1 MLVDAS
7 HERDAA
13 RRREQVLRASDVL
26 TPDEVYLAGMV
37 IALFNFY
44 NTFVDLNG
52 VDELTPQGYEASGG
66 LRPTARPG
74 QGVTTTSRAP
84 TGTGVRLSAP
94 PGHRTHTAVG
104 VPERPSTCT
113 APFCD
118 Q

>member
-1 MLVDAS
+1 MVQRVFARRDLSARESGIWMLVDAS

-52 VDELTPQGYEASGG
+52 VDELTPQGYEASG
-66 LRPTARPG
+66 
-74 QGVTTTSRAP
+74 
-84 TGTGVRLSAP
+84 VRLSSAGYAP
-94 PGHRTHTAVG
+94 PPGPVKA
-104 VPERPSTCT
+104 
-113 APFCD
+113 
-118 Q
+118 